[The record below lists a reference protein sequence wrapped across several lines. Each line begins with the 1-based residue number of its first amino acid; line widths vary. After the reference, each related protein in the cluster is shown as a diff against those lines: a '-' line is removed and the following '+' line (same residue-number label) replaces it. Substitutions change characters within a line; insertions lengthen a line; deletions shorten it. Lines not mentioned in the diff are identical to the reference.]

1 VKKIDI
7 DAIFR
12 HEGDS
17 RLPTMSYPTPTA
29 GEPKPSNSMFAV
41 PNMELLLVILKP
53 AR

>member
-1 VKKIDI
+1 M
-7 DAIFR
+7 FYH

-17 RLPTMSYPTPTA
+17 HFSVMSYLTPTA

-41 PNMELLLVILKP
+41 PNMELLLILKP